1 MDISAQNLRSAVRSL
16 RRSPVFTISAIA
28 LLAGGLGVVS
38 VAFALVDA
46 LILRPL
52 AFRDPDRL
60 FVIWEKPPGY
70 QRNTLAPANFADYRD
85 SNRTFEGMAALGGYT
100 ASLTGAGDPES
111 VQVQGVSS
119 GVFALLGVSAHA
131 GRTLQPEDRDEHIA
145 VLSHDLWMRK
155 FGGDPGLIGKPIV
168 LSGNATVVLGVMP
181 PRFQILGKA
190 DIWQPLAL
198 RQIATSRSS
207 HILRAVGRIKPGV
220 TPEQALDDLSGIAA
234 HLAEIS
240 PATNKGWGVTLDP
253 MRQSMVGQDLRRT
266 SLASFAAT
274 GLLLLMACANLANL
288 QLARGTARIREL
300 AIRISLGAPRQHLLS
315 LLLMESLLLALAGG
329 VAGLGLAWLGIR
341 AAPALL
347 PEGIVPPGVTVQFD
361 LRLAAFSFGVA
372 LLTALAVG
380 LWPAWHAASTASGEA
395 LRSGARGTAPLRG
408 GRRMLAAA
416 QIAIAVVVLAGAS
429 LLTRTLWQLG
439 QVDTGFRAEQVMTM
453 RFSIPASRY
462 TEPDQMRA
470 FYRAA
475 LAEIEALPGVA
486 AAGLVTDLPLA
497 GWSFGVPFHVAG
509 DPDPGAAARP
519 SAHLQ
524 RATPGYAAALGL
536 QLMRGRFLD
545 ATDLAGSRPVCV
557 VNEAFVR
564 KHLGSRE
571 PVGARIRAGDSEMEI
586 VGVLKQVKIE
596 GPGELRDPAEI
607 YVPFEQAPN
616 WNLSLAVRSRAGA
629 GEIAGA
635 VKAALWRVDRNQ
647 PLGRVATMET
657 IAEESVAR
665 PRFRAQLAG
674 LFATLALVLAASGVF
689 AVLAFDVSRRTREM
703 GIRIAVGAR
712 ALQVAR
718 LVLGDGLKIALP
730 GVAAGLLLAAWL
742 TAYLQSLLFAVT
754 PHDAAGFVFAPAV
767 LLAAAVAAGLFPA
780 LRAARVDPAIVLREE

>member
-1 MDISAQNLRSAVRSL
+1 MDFAGQNLRSALRSL
-16 RRSPVFTISAIA
+16 RRSPAFSLSAIA
-28 LLAGGLGVVS
+28 LLAAGLGITS

-52 AFRDPDRL
+52 PFREPDRL
-60 FVIWEKPPGY
+60 LVIWEKPPGH

-85 SNRTFEGMAALGGYT
+85 SNRTFEAMAALGGYT
-100 ASLTGAGDPES
+100 AALTGAGDPES
-111 VQVQGVSS
+111 VQIQGVSP
-119 GVFALLGVSAHA
+119 GVFALLGAAAHA
-131 GRTLQPEDRDEHIA
+131 GRTLEPADRDEHIA

-155 FGGDPGLIGKPIV
+155 FGGDPSLIGKTIV
-168 LSGNATVVLGVMP
+168 LSGHATLVLGVMP
-181 PRFQILGKA
+181 PRFQIIGKA

-198 RQIATSRSS
+198 KQVATSRSV
-207 HILRAVGRIKPGV
+207 HILQALGRLKPGV

-234 HLAEIS
+234 HLGEVS

-253 MRQSMVGQDLRRT
+253 LRQSLVGQDLRRT
-266 SLASFAAT
+266 TLAVFAAT

-288 QLARGTARIREL
+288 QLARGTTRLREL
-300 AIRISLGAPRQHLLS
+300 AIRSSLGAPRGQLLA
-315 LLLMESLLLALAGG
+315 LLWMESLLLAGAGG
-329 VAGLGLAWLGIR
+329 AAGLGVAWAGVR

-347 PEGIVPPGVTVQFD
+347 PPGILPPGVTVQFD
-361 LRLAAFSFGVA
+361 PRLAGFAFGLA

-380 LWPAWHAASTASGEA
+380 LWPAWHAASAAAGEA
-395 LRSGARGTAPLRG
+395 LRAGSRGSAPVRK
-408 GRRMLAAA
+408 GRRLLAAA

-429 LLTRTLWQLG
+429 LLARTLWLLG
-439 QVDTGFRAEQVMTM
+439 EVDTGYRAEQVLTM
-453 RFSIPASRY
+453 RFTIPAARY
-462 TEPDQMRA
+462 AEPEQMRA

-475 LAEIEALPGVA
+475 LAEIEALPGVD

-497 GWSFGVPFHVAG
+497 GWSFGVPFQVAG
-509 DPDPGAAARP
+509 APDPGEAARP
-519 SAHLQ
+519 FAHLQ

-536 QLMRGRFLD
+536 QLIRGRFLD

-564 KHLGSRE
+564 KHLGGRE
-571 PVGARIRAGDSEMEI
+571 PLGARIRAGDSEMEI

-616 WNLSLAVRSRAGA
+616 RNLSLAVRSRIGA

-647 PLGRVATMET
+647 PLGRVATMEA
-657 IAEESVAR
+657 IAAESVAR
-665 PRFRAQLAG
+665 PRFRARLAG
-674 LFATLALVLAASGVF
+674 IFGAFALTLAASGVF
-689 AVLAFDVSRRTREM
+689 AVIAFDVSRRTREM

-712 ALQVAR
+712 AFQVLR
-718 LVLGDGLKIALP
+718 LVLGDGLKIALW
-730 GVAAGLLLAAWL
+730 GIVAGLALASWL
-742 TAYLQSLLFAVT
+742 TAYLGSLLFAVT

-767 LLAAAVAAGLFPA
+767 LLAAALAACMFPA